1 MKWIVITS
9 PDFLPGEVSTIDTLF
24 RSGIDLLHVR
34 KPTASADAVRQFLA
48 TVPTQ
53 WLGRI
58 VLHDHFHLVEEFPLH
73 GIHLNRRNPQPPAAF
88 HGSLSASCHSLAEV
102 AERKTQCDYVF
113 LSPIFNSISK
123 TGYHAAFQESV
134 LRQAAHSGII
144 DHQVVALGG
153 VTASHLPYLKS
164 HHFGGAAF
172 LGDIWQRITHP
183 SFTAY
188 LQQISQEI

>member
-58 VLHDHFHLVEEFPLH
+58 VLHDLSL
-73 GIHLNRRNPQPPAAF
+73 IH
-88 HGSLSASCHSLAEV
+88 
-102 AERKTQCDYVF
+102 
-113 LSPIFNSISK
+113 I
-123 TGYHAAFQESV
+123 
-134 LRQAAHSGII
+134 
-144 DHQVVALGG
+144 
-153 VTASHLPYLKS
+153 
-164 HHFGGAAF
+164 
-172 LGDIWQRITHP
+172 
-183 SFTAY
+183 
-188 LQQISQEI
+188 

>member
-1 MKWIVITS
+1 MKLALITR
-9 PDFLPGEVSTIDTLF
+9 PEFFGGEDALIRRLF
-24 RSGIDLLHVR
+24 DSGLERLHLR
-34 KPTASADAVRQFLA
+34 KPGASREELERLLDSLRASDRAH
-48 TVPTQ
+48 
-53 WLGRI
+53 I

-153 VTASHLPYLKS
+153 VTARHLPYLKS

-172 LGDIWQRITHP
+172 LGDIWQRTTHP